1 MALVD
6 SLPSVL
12 SEAMSTLDALLDYNA
27 RWKLKPCILILPTL
41 VFEMCGIDDIVR
53 MIVCSTL

>member
-12 SEAMSTLDALLDYNA
+12 SEAMSTLGALLDYNA
-27 RWKLKPCILILPTL
+27 HWKLKPY
-41 VFEMCGIDDIVR
+41 
-53 MIVCSTL
+53 